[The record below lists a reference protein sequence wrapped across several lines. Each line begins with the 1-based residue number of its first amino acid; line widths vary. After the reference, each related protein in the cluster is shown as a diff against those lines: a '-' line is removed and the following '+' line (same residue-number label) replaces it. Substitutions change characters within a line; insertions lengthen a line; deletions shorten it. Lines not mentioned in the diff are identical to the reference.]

1 MLFGTGNQEY
11 GSPTD
16 AFNFLRSPVFL
27 QDMLQT
33 TVNLLLHNPS
43 PKFLQEMLLAQ
54 TFSPVSFG
62 QSLSPRNAWSSFH
75 SLKSFLQFHLL
86 KVFLQDIPG
95 VRFARSNLFSNF
107 TCPKP
112 FSKIFLVARF
122 ARPNSFSETSFFSL
136 LDLRSPVNS
145 HYSLEVIPP
154 LAMTRSGSHISR

>member
-1 MLFGTGNQEY
+1 MLFRTGNQKY
-11 GSPTD
+11 GSPTV

-33 TVNLLLHNPS
+33 TVNSLLHNPS

-62 QSLSPRNAWSSFH
+62 QSLSPRNALSSFH
-75 SLKSFLQFHLL
+75 LLKSFLQFHLL

-95 VRFARSNLFSNF
+95 VRFARSNFFSNF

-112 FSKIFLVARF
+112 FCKIFLPPQWICHGGKF
-122 ARPNSFSETSFFSL
+122 NIFKYSENEL
-136 LDLRSPVNS
+136 NDPYALID
-145 HYSLEVIPP
+145 H
-154 LAMTRSGSHISR
+154 H